1 MTFRFVSH
9 VDVVKFAVCWLWQE
23 LVLLDE
29 IQSWVTNFE
38 PVLQSLNMSYIGI
51 LPTSCVCN
59 EFCSTI
65 DAQVGGTRVAR

>member
-51 LPTSCVCN
+51 LPD
-59 EFCSTI
+59 FCSII

>member
-51 LPTSCVCN
+51 LAD
-59 EFCSTI
+59 FCSII
-65 DAQVGGTRVAR
+65 DAQVGGTRAAR